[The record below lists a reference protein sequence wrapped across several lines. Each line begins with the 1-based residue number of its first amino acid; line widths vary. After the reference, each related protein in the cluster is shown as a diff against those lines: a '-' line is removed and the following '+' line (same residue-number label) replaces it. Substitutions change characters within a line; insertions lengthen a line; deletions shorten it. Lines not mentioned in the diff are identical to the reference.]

1 MTGEIMPHARVIRQ
15 LLGAGSFVVLILAS
29 TGCNTKTKPT
39 PENFT
44 AALNAHFLDHPDCL
58 LPDPPR
64 FPYETSDPVKTT
76 QMDSLV
82 KAQLLT
88 VEKEISIHA
97 SRYTPT
103 TTGARVVPRFCYGH
117 RVVTSID
124 SSTPPAQANGFPET
138 QVTYRYEMKEVPIWA
153 KTPEVQTAFPEMAQA
168 VSGQASAKTTL
179 AVTITG
185 WQVPD

>member
-1 MTGEIMPHARVIRQ
+1 MPHARAIRQ
-15 LLGAGSFVVLILAS
+15 LLSVGSFAVLILAA

-44 AALNAHFLDHPDCL
+44 ATLNAHFLDHPDCL
-58 LPDPPR
+58 LPNPPR
-64 FPYETSDPVKTT
+64 FPYETSDPAQTK

-103 TTGARVVPRFCYGH
+103 TTGARVAPRFCYGH
-117 RVVTSID
+117 RAVTTID
-124 SSTPPAQANGFPET
+124 SSTPPALANGFPET
-138 QVTYRYEMKEVPIWA
+138 QVTYHYEMKDVPIWA
-153 KTPEVQTAFPEMAQA
+153 KTPEVQAAFPDMAQA
-168 VSGQASAKTTL
+168 VGGQGSAKATL
-179 AVTITG
+179 AKTMAG